1 MRINFISVIIYIL
14 SPVVHE
20 FQTEVASSSLDEFSK
35 EYGTRKDPLDLFF
48 FFKWVTGELIHS

>member
-48 FFKWVTGELIHS
+48 FFLNGSRVN